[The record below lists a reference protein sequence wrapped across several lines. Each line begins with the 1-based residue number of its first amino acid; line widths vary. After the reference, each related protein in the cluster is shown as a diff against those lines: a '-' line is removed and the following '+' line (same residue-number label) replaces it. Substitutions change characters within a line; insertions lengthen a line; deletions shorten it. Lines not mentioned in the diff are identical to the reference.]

1 MYSFEKNTFT
11 EKWRKDG
18 MKQGKE
24 GLSDMVTLLKQKFDE
39 EVSDRKLLCLM
50 QNAIGKIVDVL
61 QMRGIKQCFLQLDDD
76 HGRGPNTTEHSSS
89 SSY

>member
-1 MYSFEKNTFT
+1 MAQGCNE
-11 EKWRKDG
+11 
-18 MKQGKE
+18 QGKE
-24 GLSDMVTLLKQKFDE
+24 GLSDMVTLLKEKFDE

-50 QNAIGKIVDVL
+50 QNAIDTIADVL
-61 QMRGIKQCFLQLDDD
+61 QMRGIKQCFLQLDYN

>member
-1 MYSFEKNTFT
+1 MAQGCN
-11 EKWRKDG
+11 G
-18 MKQGKE
+18 QGKE
-24 GLSDMVTLLKQKFDE
+24 GLSDMVRLLKEKFDE

-61 QMRGIKQCFLQLDDD
+61 QMRGTKQCFLQLDDD

>member
-1 MYSFEKNTFT
+1 MAQGCNE
-11 EKWRKDG
+11 
-18 MKQGKE
+18 QGKE
-24 GLSDMVTLLKQKFDE
+24 RLSDMVTLLKEKFDE

-50 QNAIGKIVDVL
+50 QNAIDTIADVL
-61 QMRGIKQCFLQLDDD
+61 QMRGINKCFLQLDYN